1 MDKQNIIKFQD
12 WQKLDFHIGKIL
24 KAEDIEGADKLYKL
38 SVDLGKEIGKRTIA
52 AGLKPYYTKEKLKNK
67 ICIVFVNLEPRI
79 LKGVESQGMLLAAVN
94 QDKDGK
100 EIVRLLEPDADIE
113 LGSRVR

>member
-1 MDKQNIIKFQD
+1 MDKQNIIKFSE
-12 WQKLDFHIGKIL
+12 WQNLNFRVGKIV
-24 KAEDIEGADKLYKL
+24 KIEDIEGADKLYKL
-38 SVDLGKEIGKRTIA
+38 SIDLGKEIGKRTIA
-52 AGLKPYYTKEKLKNK
+52 AGLKPHYAKDSLKNK
-67 ICIVFVNLEPRI
+67 ICIVFTNLEPRT

-100 EIVRLLEPDADIE
+100 EIVRLLQPDADIE